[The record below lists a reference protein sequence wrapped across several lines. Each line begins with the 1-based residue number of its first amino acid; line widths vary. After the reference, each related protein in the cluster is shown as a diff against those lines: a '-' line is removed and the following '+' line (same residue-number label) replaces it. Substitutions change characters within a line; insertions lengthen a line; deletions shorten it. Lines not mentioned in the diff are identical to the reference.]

1 MKKIMA
7 LAFAL
12 FFATTAAAAESYPA
26 SQKIQQ
32 TVNGELKQTVYAG
45 DEIKP
50 VTILYENTDLAE
62 NVVPEYSSTNFLEN
76 FGLSKRWVGSRC
88 EIAGEMR
95 DDIPAGTYNAFIVVR
110 DNEGKFAKTE
120 FEFTVLEKEETLS
133 LKWNK
138 SSGDVN
144 QEVTAGKSITPIVFD
159 YEGITSYSVSGLP
172 SGLVKNIDEK
182 KHKIMIVGSVNSDV
196 MSGDYE
202 YKVTVKN
209 DQGDE
214 KSMSGT
220 IVVKSGKARTSIKLV
235 SEKARQE
242 VVAGNEIE
250 PVVFEFANVHVDESL
265 SSFKFEGSLKGSF
278 AYSVEGNKLTCSG
291 TVDENLKG
299 GLYTIRIIAIGENN
313 NDTAFANVDV
323 IHKSVETKVYVIENE
338 TQSLTAGDSIKPIVF
353 KVEHGSNPEL
363 TNFPGGYGLKK
374 DGNTVTIT
382 GLVEE
387 NAKGPYEVVLTVTGA
402 DNNASAKA
410 TINVAA
416 GVMSFDV
423 IEGSDNQTVVAGQ
436 EIVPIVYQ
444 YNHVKNIHG
453 TLPAN
458 LKMEQDQEKKQVKI
472 YGTVDPEM
480 AAHEYVYSFEL
491 TDYYGETKTVT
502 GKINVVASIDE
513 NSSSSVTSSSSL
525 ATSSSSQNVI
535 LSSSEGSSS
544 SSATFNSSSSSVIL
558 SSESREES
566 SSSTKLASSSS
577 VASSSSSV
585 VVSSSS
591 AKSSSSTKLASSSSV
606 AASSSSVV
614 VSSSSAKSSSS
625 SQNVI
630 LSSSEGSSS
639 SSATFNSSSSSVI
652 LSSESREESSSSTKL
667 ASSSSV
673 AASSSSVVVSSS
685 SAKSSSSSQNV
696 ILSSSEGSSSS
707 SATFNSSSSSVIL
720 SSESREESSSS
731 TKLASSSSVAAS
743 SSSVVVS
750 SSSAKSSSSSQ
761 NVILSSSEGSSS
773 SSATFN
779 SSSSSVILSSES
791 REESSSST
799 KLASSSSVIASSSS
813 AKSDDKKSSSSGKDG
828 KDAIVAVKMN
838 RLNFSYANNALTV
851 VLPVSSMMRVQVFDL
866 TGHLVESFAESVSGT
881 KNFSLAHL
889 NRGNYLVRVEGNSMV
904 RTARIAVK

>member
-1 MKKIMA
+1 MKKLIS
-7 LAFAL
+7 LAMVL
-12 FFATTAAAAESYPA
+12 FFAVAAAAETYVA
-26 SQKIQQ
+26 SEKITQQ
-32 TVNGELKQTVYAG
+32 VLSGELTQTVYAG

-50 VTILYENTDLAE
+50 ITILYENTGLAE

-95 DDIPAGTYNAFIVVR
+95 DDIPAGTYNAFIVVK
-110 DNEGKFAKTE
+110 DADGKFAKTE

-133 LKWNK
+133 LKWNE

-144 QEVTAGKSITPIVFD
+144 QEVTAGKAITPIVFD

-242 VVAGNEIE
+242 VLAGNEIE

-382 GLVEE
+382 GLVDE

-444 YNHVKNIHG
+444 YNHVKDIHG
-453 TLPAN
+453 KLPAN
-458 LKMEQDQEKKQVKI
+458 LKMEPDKEKKQVKI
-472 YGTVDPEM
+472 YGIVDSKSG
-480 AAHEYVYSFEL
+480 AHEYAYSFDL

-502 GKINVVASIDE
+502 GKINVVAS
-513 NSSSSVTSSSSL
+513 SSSE
-525 ATSSSSQNVI
+525 ATSSSSAKSSSSSAKSSSSNVI

-544 SSATFNSSSSSVIL
+544 SSVKQSSSSEKTIKIVTVAMNSV
-558 SSESREES
+558 
-566 SSSTKLASSSS
+566 KF
-577 VASSSSSV
+577 
-585 VVSSSS
+585 
-591 AKSSSSTKLASSSSV
+591 
-606 AASSSSVV
+606 
-614 VSSSSAKSSSS
+614 
-625 SQNVI
+625 
-630 LSSSEGSSS
+630 G
-639 SSATFNSSSSSVI
+639 
-652 LSSESREESSSSTKL
+652 
-667 ASSSSV
+667 
-673 AASSSSVVVSSS
+673 
-685 SAKSSSSSQNV
+685 
-696 ILSSSEGSSSS
+696 
-707 SATFNSSSSSVIL
+707 
-720 SSESREESSSS
+720 
-731 TKLASSSSVAAS
+731 
-743 SSSVVVS
+743 
-750 SSSAKSSSSSQ
+750 
-761 NVILSSSEGSSS
+761 
-773 SSATFN
+773 
-779 SSSSSVILSSES
+779 
-791 REESSSST
+791 
-799 KLASSSSVIASSSS
+799 
-813 AKSDDKKSSSSGKDG
+813 
-828 KDAIVAVKMN
+828 
-838 RLNFSYANNALTV
+838 YANNALTV
-851 VLPVSSMMRVQVFDL
+851 AEPTSSMVRVQVFDL
-866 TGHLVESFAESVSGT
+866 TGHLIETFAEPVNGT
-881 KNFSLAHL
+881 KSISLAHL
-889 NRGNYLVRVEGNSMV
+889 NRGNYLVRVESNSIV

>member
-12 FFATTAAAAESYPA
+12 FFAVANAAETYEA
-26 SQKIQQ
+26 SEKITQQ
-32 TVNGELKQTVYAG
+32 VLSGELSQTVYAG

-50 VTILYENTDLAE
+50 ITILYENTGLAE

-133 LKWNK
+133 LKWNE

-144 QEVTAGKSITPIVFD
+144 QEVTAGKSITSIVFD

-242 VVAGNEIE
+242 VLAGNEIE

-353 KVEHGSNPEL
+353 KVEHGSNLEL

-444 YNHVKNIHG
+444 YDHMLSAKGSGI
-453 TLPAN
+453 PED
-458 LKMEQDQEKKQVKI
+458 LKVEQDKEKKQVKI

-502 GKINVVASIDE
+502 GKINVVCE
-513 NSSSSVTSSSSL
+513 LSSSSVVASSSSE
-525 ATSSSSQNVI
+525 AASSSSAKSSSSSAKSSSSNVI

-544 SSATFNSSSSSVIL
+544 SSVKQSSSSEKTIKIV
-558 SSESREES
+558 
-566 SSSTKLASSSS
+566 T
-577 VASSSSSV
+577 VAM
-585 VVSSSS
+585 
-591 AKSSSSTKLASSSSV
+591 
-606 AASSSSVV
+606 
-614 VSSSSAKSSSS
+614 
-625 SQNVI
+625 N
-630 LSSSEGSSS
+630 G
-639 SSATFNSSSSSVI
+639 
-652 LSSESREESSSSTKL
+652 
-667 ASSSSV
+667 
-673 AASSSSVVVSSS
+673 
-685 SAKSSSSSQNV
+685 
-696 ILSSSEGSSSS
+696 
-707 SATFNSSSSSVIL
+707 
-720 SSESREESSSS
+720 
-731 TKLASSSSVAAS
+731 
-743 SSSVVVS
+743 
-750 SSSAKSSSSSQ
+750 
-761 NVILSSSEGSSS
+761 
-773 SSATFN
+773 
-779 SSSSSVILSSES
+779 
-791 REESSSST
+791 
-799 KLASSSSVIASSSS
+799 
-813 AKSDDKKSSSSGKDG
+813 
-828 KDAIVAVKMN
+828 VK
-838 RLNFSYANNALTV
+838 FGYANNALTV
-851 VLPVSSMMRVQVFDL
+851 AVPTSSMVRVQVFDL
-866 TGHLVESFAESVSGT
+866 TGHLVETFAEPVNGT
-881 KNFSLAHL
+881 KSISLAHL
-889 NRGNYLVRVEGNSMV
+889 NRGNYLVRVESNSIV

>member
-12 FFATTAAAAESYPA
+12 FFAVANAAETHEA
-26 SQKIQQ
+26 SEKITQQ
-32 TVNGELKQTVYAG
+32 VLSGELSQTVYAD

-50 VTILYENTDLAE
+50 IKILYENTGLGEDA
-62 NVVPEYSSTNFLEN
+62 VPEDSSTNFLEN
-76 FGLSKRWVGSRC
+76 FGLSKRWTKGPAC

-95 DDIPAGTYNAFIVVR
+95 DDIPADTYNAFIVVK
-110 DNEGKFAKTE
+110 DADGKFAKTE

-242 VVAGNEIE
+242 VLAGNEIE

-291 TVDENLKG
+291 TVDENLNG

-353 KVEHGSNPEL
+353 KVEHGSNCEL
-363 TNFPGGYGLKK
+363 ANFPGGYGLKK

-444 YNHVKNIHG
+444 YDHMLSAKGSGIPEALEV
-453 TLPAN
+453 
-458 LKMEQDQEKKQVKI
+458 EQDKEKKQVKI

-502 GKINVVASIDE
+502 GKINVV
-513 NSSSSVTSSSSL
+513 
-525 ATSSSSQNVI
+525 
-535 LSSSEGSSS
+535 
-544 SSATFNSSSSSVIL
+544 
-558 SSESREES
+558 RE
-566 SSSTKLASSSS
+566 L
-577 VASSSSSV
+577 
-585 VVSSSS
+585 
-591 AKSSSSTKLASSSSV
+591 SSSSV
-606 AASSSSVV
+606 AASSSSEAT
-614 VSSSSAKSSSS
+614 SSSSAKSSSS
-625 SQNVI
+625 SAT
-630 LSSSEGSSS
+630 SSSSVEQSSSSVESSS
-639 SSATFNSSSSSVI
+639 SSAKQSSSS
-652 LSSESREESSSSTKL
+652 EKAESSSSEKTTKIVTV
-667 ASSSSV
+667 AMNSV
-673 AASSSSVVVSSS
+673 
-685 SAKSSSSSQNV
+685 KF
-696 ILSSSEGSSSS
+696 G
-707 SATFNSSSSSVIL
+707 
-720 SSESREESSSS
+720 
-731 TKLASSSSVAAS
+731 
-743 SSSVVVS
+743 
-750 SSSAKSSSSSQ
+750 
-761 NVILSSSEGSSS
+761 
-773 SSATFN
+773 
-779 SSSSSVILSSES
+779 
-791 REESSSST
+791 
-799 KLASSSSVIASSSS
+799 
-813 AKSDDKKSSSSGKDG
+813 
-828 KDAIVAVKMN
+828 
-838 RLNFSYANNALTV
+838 YANNALTV
-851 VLPVSSMMRVQVFDL
+851 AVPTSSMVHVQVFDL
-866 TGHLVESFAESVSGT
+866 TGHLVETFAESVNGAKSI
-881 KNFSLAHL
+881 SLAHL
-889 NRGNYLVRVEGNSMV
+889 NRGNYLVRVESDSQM
-904 RTARIAVK
+904 RTAKIAVK

>member
-12 FFATTAAAAESYPA
+12 FFAVANAAETYEA
-26 SQKIQQ
+26 SEKITQEILAGEGKFTQ
-32 TVNGELKQTVYAG
+32 TVNAG
-45 DEIKP
+45 DEIASIK
-50 VTILYENTDLAE
+50 IWYHGMDENKHQSGNISE
-62 NVVPEYSSTNFLEN
+62 I
-76 FGLSKRWVGSRC
+76 GLTEKWTGSVC
-88 EIAGEMR
+88 EISGKIDR
-95 DDIPAGTYNAFIVVR
+95 DLITQTVKAYILVQD
-110 DNEGKFAKTE
+110 DEGKFAKTE

-133 LKWNK
+133 LKWNE

-144 QEVTAGKSITPIVFD
+144 QEVTAGKSITSIVFD
-159 YEGITSYSVSGLP
+159 YEGLTSYSVSGLP

-214 KSMSGT
+214 KSVSGT
-220 IVVKSGKARTSIKLV
+220 IVVESGKARTSIKLV

-242 VVAGNEIE
+242 VLAGNEIE

-353 KVEHGSNPEL
+353 KVEHGSNCEL
-363 TNFPGGYGLKK
+363 ANFPGGYGLKK

-444 YNHVKNIHG
+444 YDHMLSAKGSGIPEDLEV
-453 TLPAN
+453 
-458 LKMEQDQEKKQVKI
+458 EQNKEKKQVKI

-502 GKINVVASIDE
+502 GKINVV
-513 NSSSSVTSSSSL
+513 
-525 ATSSSSQNVI
+525 
-535 LSSSEGSSS
+535 
-544 SSATFNSSSSSVIL
+544 
-558 SSESREES
+558 RE
-566 SSSTKLASSSS
+566 L
-577 VASSSSSV
+577 
-585 VVSSSS
+585 
-591 AKSSSSTKLASSSSV
+591 SSSSV
-606 AASSSSVV
+606 AASSSSEAT
-614 VSSSSAKSSSS
+614 SSSSAKSSSS
-625 SQNVI
+625 S
-630 LSSSEGSSS
+630 
-639 SSATFNSSSSSVI
+639 ATSSSSVEQSC
-652 LSSESREESSSSTKL
+652 SSVESSS
-667 ASSSSV
+667 
-673 AASSSSVVVSSS
+673 SSS
-685 SAKSSSSSQNV
+685 SAKSSSSS
-696 ILSSSEGSSSS
+696 
-707 SATFNSSSSSVIL
+707 
-720 SSESREESSSS
+720 
-731 TKLASSSSVAAS
+731 
-743 SSSVVVS
+743 
-750 SSSAKSSSSSQ
+750 AKSSSSEKTTG
-761 NVILSSSEGSSS
+761 I
-773 SSATFN
+773 AT
-779 SSSSSVILSSES
+779 VA
-791 REESSSST
+791 T
-799 KLASSSSVIASSSS
+799 
-813 AKSDDKKSSSSGKDG
+813 SG
-828 KDAIVAVKMN
+828 VK
-838 RLNFSYANNALTV
+838 FGYSNNALTV
-851 VLPVSSMMRVQVFDL
+851 ALPTSSMVRVQVFDL
-866 TGHLVESFAESVSGT
+866 TGHLVEMFAESVNGS
-881 KNFSLAHL
+881 KSISLAHL
-889 NRGNYLVRVEGNSMV
+889 NRGNYLVRVESDSQM
-904 RTARIAVK
+904 RTAKIAVK

>member
-12 FFATTAAAAESYPA
+12 FFAVANAAETHEA
-26 SQKIQQ
+26 SEKITQQ
-32 TVNGELKQTVYAG
+32 VLSGELSQTVYAG

-50 VTILYENTDLAE
+50 ITILYENTGLGEDA
-62 NVVPEYSSTNFLEN
+62 VPEDSSTNFLEN
-76 FGLSKRWVGSRC
+76 FGLSKRWTKGPAC

-95 DDIPAGTYNAFIVVR
+95 DDIPAGKYNAFIVVK
-110 DNEGKFAKTE
+110 DADGKFAETE

-133 LKWNK
+133 LKWNE

-144 QEVTAGKSITPIVFD
+144 QEVTAGKSITSIVFD

-214 KSMSGT
+214 KSLSGT
-220 IVVKSGKARTSIKLV
+220 IVVESGKARTSIKLV

-242 VVAGNEIE
+242 VLAGNEIE

-353 KVEHGSNPEL
+353 KVEHGSICEL
-363 TNFPGGYGLKK
+363 ANFPGGYGLKK

-444 YNHVKNIHG
+444 YNHVKLINGKKI
-453 TLPAN
+453 LAD
-458 LKMEQDQEKKQVKI
+458 LKVEQDKEKKQVKI
-472 YGTVDPEM
+472 YGAVDPKM
-480 AAHEYVYSFEL
+480 AAYEYVYWFEL

-502 GKINVVASIDE
+502 GKINVVRE
-513 NSSSSVTSSSSL
+513 LSSSSV
-525 ATSSSSQNVI
+525 
-535 LSSSEGSSS
+535 
-544 SSATFNSSSSSVIL
+544 
-558 SSESREES
+558 
-566 SSSTKLASSSS
+566 
-577 VASSSSSV
+577 VASSSSE
-585 VVSSSS
+585 
-591 AKSSSSTKLASSSSV
+591 AT
-606 AASSSSVV
+606 
-614 VSSSSAKSSSS
+614 SSSSAKSSSS
-625 SQNVI
+625 S
-630 LSSSEGSSS
+630 
-639 SSATFNSSSSSVI
+639 
-652 LSSESREESSSSTKL
+652 
-667 ASSSSV
+667 
-673 AASSSSVVVSSS
+673 
-685 SAKSSSSSQNV
+685 AKSSSS
-696 ILSSSEGSSSS
+696 EK
-707 SATFNSSSSSVIL
+707 A
-720 SSESREESSSS
+720 ESSSS
-731 TKLASSSSVAAS
+731 EKTTGIATVA
-743 SSSVVVS
+743 
-750 SSSAKSSSSSQ
+750 
-761 NVILSSSEGSSS
+761 
-773 SSATFN
+773 T
-779 SSSSSVILSSES
+779 
-791 REESSSST
+791 
-799 KLASSSSVIASSSS
+799 
-813 AKSDDKKSSSSGKDG
+813 SD
-828 KDAIVAVKMN
+828 VK
-838 RLNFSYANNALTV
+838 FGYANNALTV
-851 VLPVSSMMRVQVFDL
+851 AVPTSSMVRVQVFDL
-866 TGHLVESFAESVSGT
+866 TGHLVETFAEPVNGAKSI
-881 KNFSLAHL
+881 SLAHL
-889 NRGNYLVRVEGNSMV
+889 NRGNYLVRVESNSMV

>member
-7 LAFAL
+7 LVFAL
-12 FFATTAAAAESYPA
+12 FFAVANAAETYEA
-26 SQKIQQ
+26 SEKITQQ
-32 TVNGELKQTVYAG
+32 VLSGELSQTVYAG

-50 VTILYENTDLAE
+50 ITILYENTGLAE
-62 NVVPEYSSTNFLEN
+62 NVVPEYSSTNFLEE

-95 DDIPAGTYNAFIVVR
+95 DDIPAGTYDASIVVR

-133 LKWNK
+133 LKWNE

-182 KHKIMIVGSVNSDV
+182 KHKIMIVGTVNSDV

-242 VVAGNEIE
+242 VLAGNEIE

-353 KVEHGSNPEL
+353 KVEHGSNLEL

-444 YNHVKNIHG
+444 YDHMLSAKGSGIPEDLEV
-453 TLPAN
+453 
-458 LKMEQDQEKKQVKI
+458 EQDKEKKQVKI

-502 GKINVVASIDE
+502 GKINVV
-513 NSSSSVTSSSSL
+513 
-525 ATSSSSQNVI
+525 
-535 LSSSEGSSS
+535 
-544 SSATFNSSSSSVIL
+544 
-558 SSESREES
+558 RE
-566 SSSTKLASSSS
+566 L
-577 VASSSSSV
+577 
-585 VVSSSS
+585 
-591 AKSSSSTKLASSSSV
+591 SSSSV
-606 AASSSSVV
+606 AASSSSEATSSSSTKS
-614 VSSSSAKSSSS
+614 SSSSAKSSSS
-625 SQNVI
+625 
-630 LSSSEGSSS
+630 EK
-639 SSATFNSSSSSVI
+639 A
-652 LSSESREESSSSTKL
+652 ESSSSEKTTGI
-667 ASSSSV
+667 ATVAMNSV
-673 AASSSSVVVSSS
+673 
-685 SAKSSSSSQNV
+685 KF
-696 ILSSSEGSSSS
+696 G
-707 SATFNSSSSSVIL
+707 
-720 SSESREESSSS
+720 
-731 TKLASSSSVAAS
+731 
-743 SSSVVVS
+743 
-750 SSSAKSSSSSQ
+750 
-761 NVILSSSEGSSS
+761 
-773 SSATFN
+773 
-779 SSSSSVILSSES
+779 
-791 REESSSST
+791 
-799 KLASSSSVIASSSS
+799 
-813 AKSDDKKSSSSGKDG
+813 
-828 KDAIVAVKMN
+828 
-838 RLNFSYANNALTV
+838 YANNALTIAV
-851 VLPVSSMMRVQVFDL
+851 PTSSMVRVQVFDL
-866 TGHLVESFAESVSGT
+866 TGHLVETFAESVNGT
-881 KNFSLAHL
+881 KSINLAHL
-889 NRGNYLVRVEGNSMV
+889 NRGNYLVRVESNSMV
-904 RTARIAVK
+904 RIARIAVK

>member
-12 FFATTAAAAESYPA
+12 FFAVANAAETYEA
-26 SQKIQQ
+26 SEKITQQ
-32 TVNGELKQTVYAG
+32 VLSGELSQTVYAG

-50 VTILYENTDLAE
+50 IKILYENTGLGEDA
-62 NVVPEYSSTNFLEN
+62 VPEYSSTNFLEN
-76 FGLSKRWVGSRC
+76 FGLSKRWTKGPAC

-95 DDIPAGTYNAFIVVR
+95 DDIPAGTYDAFIVVR
-110 DNEGKFAKTE
+110 DNEGEFAKTE
-120 FEFTVLEKEETLS
+120 FKFTVLEKEETLS

-214 KSMSGT
+214 KSVSGT
-220 IVVKSGKARTSIKLV
+220 IAVVGGQARTSIKLV

-242 VVAGNEIE
+242 VLAGNEIE

-353 KVEHGSNPEL
+353 KVEHGSNCEL
-363 TNFPGGYGLKK
+363 ANFPGGYGLKK

-444 YNHVKNIHG
+444 YDHMLSAKGSGIPEDLEV
-453 TLPAN
+453 
-458 LKMEQDQEKKQVKI
+458 EQNKEKKQVKI

-502 GKINVVASIDE
+502 GKINVV
-513 NSSSSVTSSSSL
+513 
-525 ATSSSSQNVI
+525 
-535 LSSSEGSSS
+535 
-544 SSATFNSSSSSVIL
+544 
-558 SSESREES
+558 RE
-566 SSSTKLASSSS
+566 L
-577 VASSSSSV
+577 
-585 VVSSSS
+585 
-591 AKSSSSTKLASSSSV
+591 SSSSV
-606 AASSSSVV
+606 AASSSSEAT
-614 VSSSSAKSSSS
+614 SSSSAKSSSS
-625 SQNVI
+625 S
-630 LSSSEGSSS
+630 
-639 SSATFNSSSSSVI
+639 ATSSSSVEQSC
-652 LSSESREESSSSTKL
+652 SSVESSS
-667 ASSSSV
+667 
-673 AASSSSVVVSSS
+673 SSS
-685 SAKSSSSSQNV
+685 SAKSSSSS
-696 ILSSSEGSSSS
+696 
-707 SATFNSSSSSVIL
+707 
-720 SSESREESSSS
+720 
-731 TKLASSSSVAAS
+731 
-743 SSSVVVS
+743 
-750 SSSAKSSSSSQ
+750 AKSSSSEKTTG
-761 NVILSSSEGSSS
+761 I
-773 SSATFN
+773 AT
-779 SSSSSVILSSES
+779 VA
-791 REESSSST
+791 T
-799 KLASSSSVIASSSS
+799 
-813 AKSDDKKSSSSGKDG
+813 SG
-828 KDAIVAVKMN
+828 VK
-838 RLNFSYANNALTV
+838 FGYSNNALTV
-851 VLPVSSMMRVQVFDL
+851 ALPTSSMVRVQVFDL
-866 TGHLVESFAESVSGT
+866 TGHLVETFAESVNGS
-881 KNFSLAHL
+881 KSISLAHL
-889 NRGNYLVRVEGNSMV
+889 NRGNYLVRVESDSQM
-904 RTARIAVK
+904 RTAKIAVK

>member
-12 FFATTAAAAESYPA
+12 FFAVANAAETYEA
-26 SQKIQQ
+26 SEKITQQ
-32 TVNGELKQTVYAG
+32 VLSGELSQTVYAG

-50 VTILYENTDLAE
+50 VTILYENTGLAE

-95 DDIPAGTYNAFIVVR
+95 DDIPAGTYNAFIVVQ
-110 DNEGKFAKTE
+110 DNEGKHAKTE
-120 FEFTVLEKEETLS
+120 FKFTVLEKEQTLS
-133 LKWNK
+133 LKWNE
-138 SSGDVN
+138 SSGNVD
-144 QEVTAGKSITPIVFD
+144 QEVIAGKSITPIVFD

-242 VVAGNEIE
+242 VLAGNEIE

-353 KVEHGSNPEL
+353 KVEHGSNLEL

-444 YNHVKNIHG
+444 YNHVQNIDG
-453 TLPAN
+453 KGIPKN
-458 LKMEQDQEKKQVKI
+458 LKVEQDKEKKQVKI
-472 YGTVDPEM
+472 SGTVDSKS
-480 AAHEYVYSFEL
+480 ATHEYTYSFEL
-491 TDYYGETKTVT
+491 TDYYENTKTVT
-502 GKINVVASIDE
+502 GKINVVAIDDI
-513 NSSSSVTSSSSL
+513 SSSSNSAKSSSSS
-525 ATSSSSQNVI
+525 ATSSSSNVI

-544 SSATFNSSSSSVIL
+544 SS
-558 SSESREES
+558 
-566 SSSTKLASSSS
+566 
-577 VASSSSSV
+577 VAQS
-585 VVSSSS
+585 SSSS
-591 AKSSSSTKLASSSSV
+591 AKQSSSSEMV
-606 AASSSSVV
+606 
-614 VSSSSAKSSSS
+614 
-625 SQNVI
+625 
-630 LSSSEGSSS
+630 
-639 SSATFNSSSSSVI
+639 
-652 LSSESREESSSSTKL
+652 ESSSSEKTTGI
-667 ASSSSV
+667 ATV
-673 AASSSSVVVSSS
+673 A
-685 SAKSSSSSQNV
+685 
-696 ILSSSEGSSSS
+696 
-707 SATFNSSSSSVIL
+707 T
-720 SSESREESSSS
+720 
-731 TKLASSSSVAAS
+731 
-743 SSSVVVS
+743 
-750 SSSAKSSSSSQ
+750 
-761 NVILSSSEGSSS
+761 
-773 SSATFN
+773 
-779 SSSSSVILSSES
+779 
-791 REESSSST
+791 
-799 KLASSSSVIASSSS
+799 
-813 AKSDDKKSSSSGKDG
+813 SG
-828 KDAIVAVKMN
+828 VK
-838 RLNFSYANNALTV
+838 FGYANNALTV
-851 VLPVSSMMRVQVFDL
+851 AVPTSSMVRVQVFDL
-866 TGHLVESFAESVSGT
+866 TGHLVESFEESVAGS
-881 KNFSLAHL
+881 KSFSLAHL
-889 NRGNYLVRVEGNSMV
+889 NRGNYLVRVENGSQV
-904 RTARIAVK
+904 RIARIAVK

>member
-12 FFATTAAAAESYPA
+12 FFAVANAAETHEA
-26 SQKIQQ
+26 SEKITQQ
-32 TVNGELKQTVYAG
+32 VQLGELSQTVYAG

-50 VTILYENTDLAE
+50 VKILYENTGLGEDA
-62 NVVPEYSSTNFLEN
+62 VPEYSSTNFLEK
-76 FGLSKRWVGSRC
+76 FGLSKRWTKGPAC

-95 DDIPAGTYNAFIVVR
+95 DDIPAGTYDAFIVVK
-110 DNEGKFAKTE
+110 DADGKFAKTE

-159 YEGITSYSVSGLP
+159 YEGLTSYSVSGLP

-182 KHKIMIVGSVNSDV
+182 KHKIMIVGSVDSDV

-220 IVVKSGKARTSIKLV
+220 IVVESGKARTSIKLV

-242 VVAGNEIE
+242 VLAGNEIE

-299 GLYTIRIIAIGENN
+299 GLYTIRVIAIGENN

-338 TQSLTAGDSIKPIVF
+338 TQLLTAGDSIKPIVF
-353 KVEHGSNPEL
+353 KVEHGSNCEL
-363 TNFPGGYGLKK
+363 ANFPGGYGLKK

-444 YNHVKNIHG
+444 YNHVKLINGKKI
-453 TLPAN
+453 LAD
-458 LKMEQDQEKKQVKI
+458 LEVEQDKEKKQVKI

-491 TDYYGETKTVT
+491 TDYYGETKAVT
-502 GKINVVASIDE
+502 GKINVVASIED
-513 NSSSSVTSSSSL
+513 L
-525 ATSSSSQNVI
+525 P
-535 LSSSEGSSS
+535 
-544 SSATFNSSSSSVIL
+544 
-558 SSESREES
+558 
-566 SSSTKLASSSS
+566 
-577 VASSSSSV
+577 
-585 VVSSSS
+585 
-591 AKSSSSTKLASSSSV
+591 
-606 AASSSSVV
+606 
-614 VSSSSAKSSSS
+614 SSSSAKSSSS
-625 SQNVI
+625 SAT
-630 LSSSEGSSS
+630 SSS
-639 SSATFNSSSSSVI
+639 SIEQSCSSV
-652 LSSESREESSSSTKL
+652 E
-667 ASSSSV
+667 
-673 AASSSSVVVSSS
+673 
-685 SAKSSSSSQNV
+685 
-696 ILSSSEGSSSS
+696 
-707 SATFNSSSSSVIL
+707 
-720 SSESREESSSS
+720 
-731 TKLASSSSVAAS
+731 
-743 SSSVVVS
+743 
-750 SSSAKSSSSSQ
+750 
-761 NVILSSSEGSSS
+761 
-773 SSATFN
+773 
-779 SSSSSVILSSES
+779 
-791 REESSSST
+791 
-799 KLASSSSVIASSSS
+799 ASSSS
-813 AKSDDKKSSSSGKDG
+813 AKQSSSSEKAESSSSEKTTG
-828 KDAIVAVKMN
+828 IVTVAMNGVK
-838 RLNFSYANNALTV
+838 FGYANNALMIAVPT
-851 VLPVSSMMRVQVFDL
+851 SSMVRVQVFDL
-866 TGHLVESFAESVSGT
+866 TGHLVETFAEPVNGT
-881 KNFSLAHL
+881 KSINLAHL
-889 NRGNYLVRVEGNSMV
+889 NRGNYLVRVESDSMV
-904 RTARIAVK
+904 CTARIAVK

>member
-12 FFATTAAAAESYPA
+12 FFAVANAAETYEA
-26 SQKIQQ
+26 SEKITQEILAGEGKFTQ
-32 TVNGELKQTVYAG
+32 TVNAG
-45 DEIKP
+45 DEIASIK
-50 VTILYENTDLAE
+50 IWYHGMDENKHQSGNISE
-62 NVVPEYSSTNFLEN
+62 I
-76 FGLSKRWVGSRC
+76 GLTEKWTGSVC
-88 EIAGEMR
+88 EISGKIDR
-95 DDIPAGTYNAFIVVR
+95 DLITQTVKAYILVQD
-110 DNEGKFAKTE
+110 DEGKFAKTE

-133 LKWNK
+133 LKWNE

-159 YEGITSYSVSGLP
+159 YEGLTSYSVSGLP

-242 VVAGNEIE
+242 VLAGNEIE

-278 AYSVEGNKLTCSG
+278 AYSVEENKLTCSG

-323 IHKSVETKVYVIENE
+323 IRKSVETKVYVIENE
-338 TQSLTAGDSIKPIVF
+338 TQSLTAGDSIEPIVF
-353 KVEHGSNPEL
+353 KVEHGSNLEL
-363 TNFPGGYGLKK
+363 TNFPGGYVLKK

-387 NAKGPYEVVLTVTGA
+387 SAKGPHEVVLTV

-444 YNHVKNIHG
+444 YNHVKDIHG
-453 TLPAN
+453 KLPAN
-458 LKMEQDQEKKQVKI
+458 LKMEPDKEKKQVKI
-472 YGTVDPEM
+472 YGIVDSKS
-480 AAHEYVYSFEL
+480 ATHEYGYSFEL

-502 GKINVVASIDE
+502 GKINVVAS
-513 NSSSSVTSSSSL
+513 SSSE
-525 ATSSSSQNVI
+525 ATSSSSAKSSSSNVI

-544 SSATFNSSSSSVIL
+544 SSAKQSSSS
-558 SSESREES
+558 
-566 SSSTKLASSSS
+566 
-577 VASSSSSV
+577 
-585 VVSSSS
+585 
-591 AKSSSSTKLASSSSV
+591 
-606 AASSSSVV
+606 
-614 VSSSSAKSSSS
+614 
-625 SQNVI
+625 NVI

-639 SSATFNSSSSSVI
+639 SSVKQSSSSEKTIKIV
-652 LSSESREESSSSTKL
+652 T
-667 ASSSSV
+667 V
-673 AASSSSVVVSSS
+673 AM
-685 SAKSSSSSQNV
+685 N
-696 ILSSSEGSSSS
+696 G
-707 SATFNSSSSSVIL
+707 
-720 SSESREESSSS
+720 
-731 TKLASSSSVAAS
+731 
-743 SSSVVVS
+743 
-750 SSSAKSSSSSQ
+750 
-761 NVILSSSEGSSS
+761 
-773 SSATFN
+773 
-779 SSSSSVILSSES
+779 
-791 REESSSST
+791 
-799 KLASSSSVIASSSS
+799 
-813 AKSDDKKSSSSGKDG
+813 
-828 KDAIVAVKMN
+828 VK
-838 RLNFSYANNALTV
+838 FGYANNALTV
-851 VLPVSSMMRVQVFDL
+851 AVPTSSMVRVQVFDL
-866 TGHLVESFAESVSGT
+866 TGHLIETFAEPVNGT
-881 KNFSLAHL
+881 KSISLAHL
-889 NRGNYLVRVEGNSMV
+889 NRGNYLVRVESNSMV

>member
-1 MKKIMA
+1 MKKFMA

-12 FFATTAAAAESYPA
+12 FFAVANAAETYEA
-26 SQKIQQ
+26 SEKITQEILAGEGKFTQ
-32 TVNGELKQTVYAG
+32 TVNAG
-45 DEIKP
+45 DEIASIK
-50 VTILYENTDLAE
+50 IWYHGMDENKHQSGNISE
-62 NVVPEYSSTNFLEN
+62 I
-76 FGLSKRWVGSRC
+76 GLTEKWTGSVC
-88 EIAGEMR
+88 EISGKIDR
-95 DDIPAGTYNAFIVVR
+95 DLITQTVKAYILVQD
-110 DNEGKFAKTE
+110 DEGKFAKTE

-133 LKWNK
+133 LKWNE

-144 QEVTAGKSITPIVFD
+144 QEVTAGKSITSIVFD

-214 KSMSGT
+214 KSVSGT
-220 IVVKSGKARTSIKLV
+220 IVVESGKARTSIKLV

-242 VVAGNEIE
+242 VLAGNEIE

-278 AYSVEGNKLTCSG
+278 AYSVEENKLTCSG

-353 KVEHGSNPEL
+353 KVEHGSNCEL

-444 YNHVKNIHG
+444 YDHMLSAKGSGI
-453 TLPAN
+453 PQN
-458 LKMEQDQEKKQVKI
+458 LKVEQDKEKKQVKI
-472 YGTVDPEM
+472 SGTVDPKS
-480 AAHEYVYSFEL
+480 ATHEYGYSFEL

-502 GKINVVASIDE
+502 GKINVVAS
-513 NSSSSVTSSSSL
+513 SSSE
-525 ATSSSSQNVI
+525 ATSSSSAKSSSSSAKSSSSNVI

-544 SSATFNSSSSSVIL
+544 SSVKQSSSSEKTIKIV
-558 SSESREES
+558 
-566 SSSTKLASSSS
+566 T
-577 VASSSSSV
+577 VAM
-585 VVSSSS
+585 
-591 AKSSSSTKLASSSSV
+591 
-606 AASSSSVV
+606 
-614 VSSSSAKSSSS
+614 
-625 SQNVI
+625 N
-630 LSSSEGSSS
+630 G
-639 SSATFNSSSSSVI
+639 
-652 LSSESREESSSSTKL
+652 
-667 ASSSSV
+667 
-673 AASSSSVVVSSS
+673 
-685 SAKSSSSSQNV
+685 
-696 ILSSSEGSSSS
+696 
-707 SATFNSSSSSVIL
+707 
-720 SSESREESSSS
+720 
-731 TKLASSSSVAAS
+731 
-743 SSSVVVS
+743 
-750 SSSAKSSSSSQ
+750 
-761 NVILSSSEGSSS
+761 
-773 SSATFN
+773 
-779 SSSSSVILSSES
+779 
-791 REESSSST
+791 
-799 KLASSSSVIASSSS
+799 
-813 AKSDDKKSSSSGKDG
+813 
-828 KDAIVAVKMN
+828 VK
-838 RLNFSYANNALTV
+838 FGYANNALTV
-851 VLPVSSMMRVQVFDL
+851 AVPTSSMVRVQVFDL
-866 TGHLVESFAESVSGT
+866 TGHLVETFAEPVNGT
-881 KNFSLAHL
+881 KSISLAHL
-889 NRGNYLVRVEGNSMV
+889 NRGNYLVRVESNSMV

>member
-12 FFATTAAAAESYPA
+12 FFAVANAAETYVA
-26 SQKIQQ
+26 SEKITQQ
-32 TVNGELKQTVYAG
+32 VLSGELNQTVYAG

-50 VTILYENTDLAE
+50 ITILYENTGLAE

-95 DDIPAGTYNAFIVVR
+95 DDIPAGTYTAFIVVK
-110 DNEGKFAKTE
+110 DADGKFAETE

-133 LKWNK
+133 LKWNE

-144 QEVTAGKSITPIVFD
+144 QEVTAGKSITSIVFD

-214 KSMSGT
+214 KSLSGT

-242 VVAGNEIE
+242 VLAGNEIE

-353 KVEHGSNPEL
+353 KVEHGSNCEL

-444 YNHVKNIHG
+444 YNHVKLINGKKI
-453 TLPAN
+453 LAD
-458 LKMEQDQEKKQVKI
+458 LKVEQDKEKKQVKI
-472 YGTVDPEM
+472 YGAVDPKM
-480 AAHEYVYSFEL
+480 AAYEYVYWFEL

-502 GKINVVASIDE
+502 GKINVVRE
-513 NSSSSVTSSSSL
+513 LSSSSV
-525 ATSSSSQNVI
+525 
-535 LSSSEGSSS
+535 
-544 SSATFNSSSSSVIL
+544 
-558 SSESREES
+558 
-566 SSSTKLASSSS
+566 
-577 VASSSSSV
+577 VASSSSE
-585 VVSSSS
+585 
-591 AKSSSSTKLASSSSV
+591 AT
-606 AASSSSVV
+606 
-614 VSSSSAKSSSS
+614 SSSSAKSSSS
-625 SQNVI
+625 SAKS
-630 LSSSEGSSS
+630 SSSEK
-639 SSATFNSSSSSVI
+639 A
-652 LSSESREESSSSTKL
+652 ES
-667 ASSSSV
+667 
-673 AASSSSVVVSSS
+673 SSS
-685 SAKSSSSSQNV
+685 SAKSGDSSSS
-696 ILSSSEGSSSS
+696 E
-707 SATFNSSSSSVIL
+707 SSVSIA
-720 SSESREESSSS
+720 
-731 TKLASSSSVAAS
+731 TVA
-743 SSSVVVS
+743 
-750 SSSAKSSSSSQ
+750 
-761 NVILSSSEGSSS
+761 
-773 SSATFN
+773 T
-779 SSSSSVILSSES
+779 
-791 REESSSST
+791 
-799 KLASSSSVIASSSS
+799 
-813 AKSDDKKSSSSGKDG
+813 SG
-828 KDAIVAVKMN
+828 VK
-838 RLNFSYANNALTV
+838 FGYANNALTV
-851 VLPVSSMMRVQVFDL
+851 AVPTSSMVRVQVFDL
-866 TGHLVESFAESVSGT
+866 TGHLVETFAESVNGAKSI
-881 KNFSLAHL
+881 SLAHL
-889 NRGNYLVRVEGNSMV
+889 NRGNYLVRVESDSMV
-904 RTARIAVK
+904 RIARIAVK

>member
-7 LAFAL
+7 LVFAL
-12 FFATTAAAAESYPA
+12 FFAVANAAETYEA
-26 SQKIQQ
+26 SEKITQQ
-32 TVNGELKQTVYAG
+32 VLSGELSQTVYAG

-50 VTILYENTDLAE
+50 VKILYENTGLGEDA
-62 NVVPEYSSTNFLEN
+62 VPEYSSTNFLEK
-76 FGLSKRWVGSRC
+76 FGLSKRWTKGPAC

-95 DDIPAGTYNAFIVVR
+95 DDISAGTYTAFIVVR

-120 FEFTVLEKEETLS
+120 FEFIVLEKEETLS

-242 VVAGNEIE
+242 VLAGNEIE

-278 AYSVEGNKLTCSG
+278 AYSVEENKLTCSG

-323 IHKSVETKVYVIENE
+323 IHKSVVTSVSVVENE
-338 TQSLTAGDSIKPIVF
+338 TQTVTAGDSIEPIVF
-353 KVEHGSNPEL
+353 KVEHGSNLEL

-444 YNHVKNIHG
+444 YNHVKLINGKKI
-453 TLPAN
+453 LAD
-458 LKMEQDQEKKQVKI
+458 LKVEQDKEKKQVKI

-480 AAHEYVYSFEL
+480 AAYEYVYWFEL

-502 GKINVVASIDE
+502 GKINVVASIDDI
-513 NSSSSVTSSSSL
+513 S
-525 ATSSSSQNVI
+525 
-535 LSSSEGSSS
+535 SSS
-544 SSATFNSSSSSVIL
+544 SSATSSSSAVQSSSSV
-558 SSESREES
+558 
-566 SSSTKLASSSS
+566 
-577 VASSSSSV
+577 VASSSSEAT
-585 VVSSSS
+585 SSSS
-591 AKSSSSTKLASSSSV
+591 AKSSSSVEESSSSEKSSSSSKKDDKSSSSSV
-606 AASSSSVV
+606 KSSDSKSSSSSAKTQSSSSGKNDKS
-614 VSSSSAKSSSS
+614 SSSSAKS
-625 SQNVI
+625 
-630 LSSSEGSSS
+630 GKSSS
-639 SSATFNSSSSSVI
+639 SS
-652 LSSESREESSSSTKL
+652 SE
-667 ASSSSV
+667 
-673 AASSSSVVVSSS
+673 
-685 SAKSSSSSQNV
+685 AKSSSS
-696 ILSSSEGSSSS
+696 EK
-707 SATFNSSSSSVIL
+707 T
-720 SSESREESSSS
+720 
-731 TKLASSSSVAAS
+731 TKIVTVAM
-743 SSSVVVS
+743 
-750 SSSAKSSSSSQ
+750 
-761 NVILSSSEGSSS
+761 NG
-773 SSATFN
+773 
-779 SSSSSVILSSES
+779 
-791 REESSSST
+791 
-799 KLASSSSVIASSSS
+799 
-813 AKSDDKKSSSSGKDG
+813 
-828 KDAIVAVKMN
+828 VK
-838 RLNFSYANNALTV
+838 FGYANNALTIAV
-851 VLPVSSMMRVQVFDL
+851 PTSSMVRVQVFDL
-866 TGHLVESFAESVSGT
+866 TGHLVETFAESVNGAKSI
-881 KNFSLAHL
+881 SLAHL
-889 NRGNYLVRVEGNSMV
+889 NRGNYLVRVESNSMV
-904 RTARIAVK
+904 RIARIAVK

>member
-1 MKKIMA
+1 MEGCMKKIMA

-12 FFATTAAAAESYPA
+12 FFAVANAAETHEA
-26 SQKIQQ
+26 SEKITQQ
-32 TVNGELKQTVYAG
+32 VLSGELSQTVYAG

-50 VTILYENTDLAE
+50 IKILYENTGLGEDA
-62 NVVPEYSSTNFLEN
+62 VPEYSSTNFLEN
-76 FGLSKRWVGSRC
+76 FGLSKRWTKGPAC

-95 DDIPAGTYNAFIVVR
+95 DDIPAGKYNAFIVVK
-110 DNEGKFAKTE
+110 DADGKFAETE

-144 QEVTAGKSITPIVFD
+144 QEVTAGKSITSIVFD

-202 YKVTVKN
+202 YKVTVTN

-242 VVAGNEIE
+242 VLAGNEIE

-353 KVEHGSNPEL
+353 KVEHGSNCEL
-363 TNFPGGYGLKK
+363 ANFPGGYGLKK

-387 NAKGPYEVVLTVTGA
+387 NAKGPYEVVLTVSGA

-416 GVMSFDV
+416 GVISFDV

-444 YNHVKNIHG
+444 YDHMLSAKGSGIPEDLEV
-453 TLPAN
+453 
-458 LKMEQDQEKKQVKI
+458 EQDKEKKQVKI

-502 GKINVVASIDE
+502 GKINVVRE
-513 NSSSSVTSSSSL
+513 LSSSSVE
-525 ATSSSSQNVI
+525 A
-535 LSSSEGSSS
+535 
-544 SSATFNSSSSSVIL
+544 
-558 SSESREES
+558 
-566 SSSTKLASSSS
+566 
-577 VASSSSSV
+577 
-585 VVSSSS
+585 
-591 AKSSSSTKLASSSSV
+591 
-606 AASSSSVV
+606 
-614 VSSSSAKSSSS
+614 SSSSAKSSSS
-625 SQNVI
+625 S
-630 LSSSEGSSS
+630 
-639 SSATFNSSSSSVI
+639 
-652 LSSESREESSSSTKL
+652 
-667 ASSSSV
+667 
-673 AASSSSVVVSSS
+673 
-685 SAKSSSSSQNV
+685 AKSSSS
-696 ILSSSEGSSSS
+696 EK
-707 SATFNSSSSSVIL
+707 A
-720 SSESREESSSS
+720 ESSSS
-731 TKLASSSSVAAS
+731 EKTTKIVTVAMNSV
-743 SSSVVVS
+743 
-750 SSSAKSSSSSQ
+750 KF
-761 NVILSSSEGSSS
+761 G
-773 SSATFN
+773 
-779 SSSSSVILSSES
+779 
-791 REESSSST
+791 
-799 KLASSSSVIASSSS
+799 
-813 AKSDDKKSSSSGKDG
+813 
-828 KDAIVAVKMN
+828 
-838 RLNFSYANNALTV
+838 YANNALTV
-851 VLPVSSMMRVQVFDL
+851 AVPTSSMVHVQVFDL
-866 TGHLVESFAESVSGT
+866 TGHLVETFAESVNGT
-881 KNFSLAHL
+881 KSISLAHL
-889 NRGNYLVRVEGNSMV
+889 NKGNYLVRIESDSQM
-904 RTARIAVK
+904 RTAKIAVK

>member
-1 MKKIMA
+1 MEGCMKKIMA

-12 FFATTAAAAESYPA
+12 FFAVANAAETYEA
-26 SQKIQQ
+26 SEKITQQ
-32 TVNGELKQTVYAG
+32 VLSGELSQTVYAG

-50 VTILYENTDLAE
+50 VKILYENTGLGEDA
-62 NVVPEYSSTNFLEN
+62 VPEDSSTNFLEN
-76 FGLSKRWVGSRC
+76 FGLSKRWTKGPAC

-95 DDIPAGTYNAFIVVR
+95 DDIPAGTYTAFIVVK
-110 DNEGKFAKTE
+110 DADGKFAKTE

-133 LKWNK
+133 LKWNE

-144 QEVTAGKSITPIVFD
+144 QEVTAGKSITSIVFD
-159 YEGITSYSVSGLP
+159 YEGLTSYSVSGLP

-242 VVAGNEIE
+242 VLAGNEIE

-353 KVEHGSNPEL
+353 KVEYGSNCEL
-363 TNFPGGYGLKK
+363 ANFPGGYGLKK

-387 NAKGPYEVVLTVTGA
+387 NAKGPYEVVLIVTGA

-444 YNHVKNIHG
+444 YDHMLSAKGSGIPEDLEV
-453 TLPAN
+453 
-458 LKMEQDQEKKQVKI
+458 EQDKEKKQVKI

-502 GKINVVASIDE
+502 GKINVV
-513 NSSSSVTSSSSL
+513 
-525 ATSSSSQNVI
+525 
-535 LSSSEGSSS
+535 
-544 SSATFNSSSSSVIL
+544 
-558 SSESREES
+558 RE
-566 SSSTKLASSSS
+566 L
-577 VASSSSSV
+577 
-585 VVSSSS
+585 
-591 AKSSSSTKLASSSSV
+591 SSSSV
-606 AASSSSVV
+606 AASSSSEAT
-614 VSSSSAKSSSS
+614 SSSSAKSSSS
-625 SQNVI
+625 SAT
-630 LSSSEGSSS
+630 SSSSVEQSCSSVESSS
-639 SSATFNSSSSSVI
+639 SSAKQSSSS
-652 LSSESREESSSSTKL
+652 EKAESSSSEKTTGI
-667 ASSSSV
+667 ATV
-673 AASSSSVVVSSS
+673 A
-685 SAKSSSSSQNV
+685 
-696 ILSSSEGSSSS
+696 
-707 SATFNSSSSSVIL
+707 T
-720 SSESREESSSS
+720 
-731 TKLASSSSVAAS
+731 
-743 SSSVVVS
+743 
-750 SSSAKSSSSSQ
+750 
-761 NVILSSSEGSSS
+761 
-773 SSATFN
+773 
-779 SSSSSVILSSES
+779 
-791 REESSSST
+791 
-799 KLASSSSVIASSSS
+799 
-813 AKSDDKKSSSSGKDG
+813 SG
-828 KDAIVAVKMN
+828 VK
-838 RLNFSYANNALTV
+838 FGYSNNALTV
-851 VLPVSSMMRVQVFDL
+851 AVPTSSMVRVQVFDL
-866 TGHLVESFAESVSGT
+866 TGHLVETFAESVNGS
-881 KNFSLAHL
+881 KSINLVHL
-889 NRGNYLVRVEGNSMV
+889 NRGNYLVRVESNSMV

>member
-1 MKKIMA
+1 MKKFMA

-12 FFATTAAAAESYPA
+12 FFAVANAAETYEA
-26 SQKIQQ
+26 SEKITQEILAGEGKFTQ
-32 TVNGELKQTVYAG
+32 TVNAG
-45 DEIKP
+45 DEIASIK
-50 VTILYENTDLAE
+50 IWYHGMDENKHQSGNISE
-62 NVVPEYSSTNFLEN
+62 I
-76 FGLSKRWVGSRC
+76 GLTEKWTGSVC
-88 EIAGEMR
+88 EISGKIDR
-95 DDIPAGTYNAFIVVR
+95 DLITQTVKAYILVQD
-110 DNEGKFAKTE
+110 DEGKFAKTE

-133 LKWNK
+133 LKWNE

-144 QEVTAGKSITPIVFD
+144 QEVTAGKSITSIVFD

-172 SGLVKNIDEK
+172 SGLVKNID
-182 KHKIMIVGSVNSDV
+182 
-196 MSGDYE
+196 E

-242 VVAGNEIE
+242 VLAGNEIE

-363 TNFPGGYGLKK
+363 KNFPGGYGLKK

-444 YNHVKNIHG
+444 YNHVKLINGKKI
-453 TLPAN
+453 LAD
-458 LKMEQDQEKKQVKI
+458 LKVEQDKEKKQVKI

-480 AAHEYVYSFEL
+480 AAYEYVYWFEL

-502 GKINVVASIDE
+502 GKINVVAS
-513 NSSSSVTSSSSL
+513 SSSE
-525 ATSSSSQNVI
+525 ATSSSSAKSSSSSAKSSSSNVI

-544 SSATFNSSSSSVIL
+544 SSVKQSSSSEKTIKIV
-558 SSESREES
+558 
-566 SSSTKLASSSS
+566 T
-577 VASSSSSV
+577 VAM
-585 VVSSSS
+585 
-591 AKSSSSTKLASSSSV
+591 
-606 AASSSSVV
+606 
-614 VSSSSAKSSSS
+614 
-625 SQNVI
+625 N
-630 LSSSEGSSS
+630 G
-639 SSATFNSSSSSVI
+639 
-652 LSSESREESSSSTKL
+652 
-667 ASSSSV
+667 
-673 AASSSSVVVSSS
+673 
-685 SAKSSSSSQNV
+685 
-696 ILSSSEGSSSS
+696 
-707 SATFNSSSSSVIL
+707 
-720 SSESREESSSS
+720 
-731 TKLASSSSVAAS
+731 
-743 SSSVVVS
+743 
-750 SSSAKSSSSSQ
+750 
-761 NVILSSSEGSSS
+761 
-773 SSATFN
+773 
-779 SSSSSVILSSES
+779 
-791 REESSSST
+791 
-799 KLASSSSVIASSSS
+799 
-813 AKSDDKKSSSSGKDG
+813 
-828 KDAIVAVKMN
+828 VK
-838 RLNFSYANNALTV
+838 FGYANNALTV
-851 VLPVSSMMRVQVFDL
+851 AVPTSSMVRVQVFDL
-866 TGHLVESFAESVSGT
+866 TGHLVETFAEPVNGT
-881 KNFSLAHL
+881 KSISLAHL
-889 NRGNYLVRVEGNSMV
+889 NRGNYLVRVESNSMV

>member
-12 FFATTAAAAESYPA
+12 FFAVANAAETHEA
-26 SQKIQQ
+26 SEKITQQ
-32 TVNGELKQTVYAG
+32 VQLGELSQTVYAG

-50 VTILYENTDLAE
+50 VKILYENTGLGEDA
-62 NVVPEYSSTNFLEN
+62 VPEYSSTNFLEK
-76 FGLSKRWVGSRC
+76 FGLSKRWTKGPAC

-95 DDIPAGTYNAFIVVR
+95 DDIPAGTYDAFIVVK
-110 DNEGKFAKTE
+110 DADGKFAKTE

-144 QEVTAGKSITPIVFD
+144 QEVIAGKSITPIVFD

-220 IVVKSGKARTSIKLV
+220 IVVESGKARTSIKLV

-242 VVAGNEIE
+242 VLAGNEIE

-338 TQSLTAGDSIKPIVF
+338 TQLLTAGDSIKPIVF
-353 KVEHGSNPEL
+353 KVEHGSNCEL
-363 TNFPGGYGLKK
+363 ANFPGGYGLKK

-444 YNHVKNIHG
+444 YNHVKLINGKKI
-453 TLPAN
+453 LAD
-458 LKMEQDQEKKQVKI
+458 LEVEQDKEKKQVKI

-491 TDYYGETKTVT
+491 TDYYGETKAVT
-502 GKINVVASIDE
+502 GKINVVASIED
-513 NSSSSVTSSSSL
+513 L
-525 ATSSSSQNVI
+525 P
-535 LSSSEGSSS
+535 
-544 SSATFNSSSSSVIL
+544 
-558 SSESREES
+558 
-566 SSSTKLASSSS
+566 
-577 VASSSSSV
+577 
-585 VVSSSS
+585 
-591 AKSSSSTKLASSSSV
+591 
-606 AASSSSVV
+606 
-614 VSSSSAKSSSS
+614 SSSSAKSSSS
-625 SQNVI
+625 SAT
-630 LSSSEGSSS
+630 SSS
-639 SSATFNSSSSSVI
+639 SIEQSCSSV
-652 LSSESREESSSSTKL
+652 E
-667 ASSSSV
+667 
-673 AASSSSVVVSSS
+673 
-685 SAKSSSSSQNV
+685 
-696 ILSSSEGSSSS
+696 
-707 SATFNSSSSSVIL
+707 
-720 SSESREESSSS
+720 
-731 TKLASSSSVAAS
+731 
-743 SSSVVVS
+743 
-750 SSSAKSSSSSQ
+750 
-761 NVILSSSEGSSS
+761 
-773 SSATFN
+773 
-779 SSSSSVILSSES
+779 
-791 REESSSST
+791 
-799 KLASSSSVIASSSS
+799 ASSSS
-813 AKSDDKKSSSSGKDG
+813 AKQSSSSEKAESSSSEKTTG
-828 KDAIVAVKMN
+828 IVTVAMNGVK
-838 RLNFSYANNALTV
+838 FGYANNALTV
-851 VLPVSSMMRVQVFDL
+851 AVPTSSMVRVQVFDL
-866 TGHLVESFAESVSGT
+866 TGHLVETFAEPVNGT
-881 KNFSLAHL
+881 KSINLAHL
-889 NRGNYLVRVEGNSMV
+889 NRGNYLVRVESDSMV
-904 RTARIAVK
+904 CTARIAVK